1 MNPRARKLLGPAAM
15 LLAAAAMPALA
26 GPVSTS
32 SAVGGSS
39 ASVAGSSASS
49 ASSERSS
56 ERSSDSSSRTQRV
69 AEGQYTIIDLLAVP
83 ERPGLVRLR
92 LQAQDRPAA
101 DGEILLY
108 LPRQTVEE
116 SRLSAGQTVAA
127 RQRPYGMEFAHADT
141 QRAFY
146 LVLDDDWW
154 RELASNPVML

>member
-1 MNPRARKLLGPAAM
+1 MNPRARQLLGPAAM
-15 LLAAAAMPALA
+15 LLSAAAMPALA

-56 ERSSDSSSRTQRV
+56 ERSSDSSSKTNRV
-69 AEGQYTIIDLLAVP
+69 AEGQYTIIDMVAVP
-83 ERPGLVRLR
+83 ERPGVMRLR
-92 LQAQDRPAA
+92 LQAQDHPAA
-101 DGEILLY
+101 DGEIWLY

-116 SRLSAGQTVAA
+116 GRLATGQTVAA
-127 RQRPYGMEFAHADT
+127 RQRPYGVEFAHAET
-141 QRAFY
+141 QRAFF

-154 RELASNPVML
+154 RELASNPVTL